1 MERICTP
8 RLFAEPMTEEELEA
22 LAESV
27 RQTDPELAEAY
38 GEMLDGCRKCPAQ
51 YLFYTAWRITAREGG
66 GMVGDFCFK
75 GLPADGC
82 PEIGYG
88 ILEPFWGRGY
98 ATEIVR
104 AACLWA
110 LTKDG
115 IRAVLA
121 ETDPDNKAS
130 QRVLAKIGFVPTGEM
145 GEEGPR
151 YRLEKP
157 FAE

>member
-8 RLFAEPMTEEELEA
+8 RLFAEPMTAEELAA
-22 LAESV
+22 LAADV
-27 RQTDPELAEAY
+27 RAADPELAEAY
-38 GEMLDGCRKCPAQ
+38 GEMLDGCRKYPAQ
-51 YLFYTAWRITAREGG
+51 YLFYTAWRITAREDGE
-66 GMVGDFCFK
+66 MVGDFCFK

-110 LTKDG
+110 LTRDDVN
-115 IRAVLA
+115 AVLA
-121 ETDPDNKAS
+121 ETAPDNAAS

-151 YRLEKP
+151 YRLETP

>member
-1 MERICTP
+1 MKRICTP
-8 RLFAEPMTEEELEA
+8 RLYAEPMTEEELAA
-22 LAESV
+22 LAARV
-27 RQTDPELAEAY
+27 RTEDPELAEAY
-38 GEMLDGCRKCPAQ
+38 GEMLDGCRKYPEQ
-51 YLFYTAWRITAREGG
+51 YLFYTAWHITARESSET
-66 GMVGDFCFK
+66 VGDFCFK

-98 ATEIVR
+98 ATEIIR

-110 LTKDG
+110 LTGEG

-121 ETDPDNKAS
+121 ETAPDNAAS
-130 QRVLAKIGFVPTGEM
+130 QRVLAKIGFTPTGEM

-151 YRLEKP
+151 YRLETP
-157 FAE
+157 FAV

>member
-1 MERICTP
+1 MCARLTRSLP
-8 RLFAEPMTEEELEA
+8 RPT
-22 LAESV
+22 V
-27 RQTDPELAEAY
+27 R
-38 GEMLDGCRKCPAQ
+38 CW
-51 YLFYTAWRITAREGG
+51 TAAGNTRRSTCFTRRGVLQRARTAR
-66 GMVGDFCFK
+66 CFK

-110 LTKDG
+110 LTRDDVN
-115 IRAVLA
+115 AVLA
-121 ETDPDNKAS
+121 ETAPDNAAS

-151 YRLEKP
+151 YRLETP